1 MDLVTL
7 GRTGIT
13 VSKNGFGAL
22 PIQRI
27 SKEDAAYLVQKA
39 LDGGMTF
46 FDTARSY
53 TDSEEKLGYALSH
66 RRADFYLATKTPS
79 VTADGFWSDLHTSL
93 RLLNTDHVDLYQ
105 FHNPAFCPKPGDG
118 TGLYEAMLEAKA
130 QGKIRFIGIT
140 NHRLHVAQEA
150 IDSGLY
156 DVLQYPFCYLAT
168 EKDQAIR
175 QNAEQANMGFLAMK
189 GLSGGLINSSKA
201 AYAWLRQYENVLPI
215 WGIQREWEL
224 DEFLSYRDNPPALDE
239 EVLAVIAKD
248 RQELATGFCRS
259 CGYCMPCP
267 AGIEIL
273 NCARMSQLIRRAPSE
288 GYFSPQWREN
298 MAKIE
303 NCLNCGKCKSRCPF
317 ELDVPNLLKKNYK
330 DYKALCAQ
338 HDAEESR

>member
-27 SKEDAAYLVQKA
+27 SREEAAYIVQTA

-66 RRADFYLATKTPS
+66 RRDEFYLATKTPS
-79 VTADGFWSDLHTSL
+79 VTSDGFWRDLETSL
-93 RLLNTDHVDLYQ
+93 KLLKTDHVDLYQ

-118 TGLYEAMLEAKA
+118 SGLYEAMLEAKK

-175 QNAEQANMGFLAMK
+175 ENAEKAGMGFLAMK
-189 GLSGGLINSSKA
+189 GLSGGLITNSKA
-201 AYAWLRQYENVLPI
+201 AYAWLRQYPGVLPI
-215 WGIQREWEL
+215 WGIQHRWEL
-224 DEFLSYRDNPPALDE
+224 EEFLSYRDDPPEMDE
-239 EVLAVIAKD
+239 EVLSVIAKD
-248 RQELATGFCRS
+248 RQELTTGFCRS

-267 AGIEIL
+267 ADIQIL

-288 GYFSPQWREN
+288 GYFSPEWREN

-303 NCLNCGKCKSRCPF
+303 NCLNCGKCRSRCPF
-317 ELDVPNLLKKNYK
+317 ELDVPNLLRKNYE
-330 DYKALCAQ
+330 DYKALCARR
-338 HDAEESR
+338 DSEK

>member
-27 SKEDAAYLVQKA
+27 SREEAAYIVQTA

-66 RRADFYLATKTPS
+66 RRDEFYLATKTPS
-79 VTADGFWSDLHTSL
+79 VTSDGFWRDLETSL
-93 RLLNTDHVDLYQ
+93 KLLKTDHVDLYQ
-105 FHNPAFCPKPGDG
+105 FHNPAFCPNPGDG
-118 TGLYEAMLEAKA
+118 SGLYEAMLEAKK

-175 QNAEQANMGFLAMK
+175 ENAEKAGMGFLAMK
-189 GLSGGLINSSKA
+189 GLSGGLITNSKA
-201 AYAWLRQYENVLPI
+201 AYAWLRQYPGVLPI
-215 WGIQREWEL
+215 WGIQHRWEL
-224 DEFLSYRDNPPALDE
+224 EEFLSYRDDPPEMDE
-239 EVLAVIAKD
+239 EVLSVIAKD
-248 RQELATGFCRS
+248 RQELTTGFCRS

-267 AGIEIL
+267 ADIQIL

-288 GYFSPQWREN
+288 GYFSPEWREN
-298 MAKIE
+298 MAKID
-303 NCLNCGKCKSRCPF
+303 NCLNCGKCRSRCPF
-317 ELDVPNLLKKNYK
+317 ELDVPNLLRKNYE
-330 DYKALCAQ
+330 DYKALCARR
-338 HDAEESR
+338 DSEK

>member
-27 SKEDAAYLVQKA
+27 SREEAAYIVQTA

-66 RRADFYLATKTPS
+66 RRDEFYLATKTPS
-79 VTADGFWSDLHTSL
+79 VTSDGFWRDLETSL
-93 RLLNTDHVDLYQ
+93 KLLKTDHVDLYQ
-105 FHNPAFCPKPGDG
+105 FHNPAFCPNPGDG
-118 TGLYEAMLEAKA
+118 SGLYEAMLEAKK

-175 QNAEQANMGFLAMK
+175 ENAEKAGMGFLAMK
-189 GLSGGLINSSKA
+189 GLSGGLITNSKA
-201 AYAWLRQYENVLPI
+201 AYAWLRQYPGVLPI
-215 WGIQREWEL
+215 WGIQHRWEL
-224 DEFLSYRDNPPALDE
+224 EEFLSYRDDPPEMDE
-239 EVLAVIAKD
+239 EVLSVIAKD
-248 RQELATGFCRS
+248 RQELTTGFCRS
-259 CGYCMPCP
+259 CGSCMPCP
-267 AGIEIL
+267 ADIQIL

-288 GYFSPQWREN
+288 GYFSPEWREN
-298 MAKIE
+298 MAKID
-303 NCLNCGKCKSRCPF
+303 NCLNCGKCRSRCPF
-317 ELDVPNLLKKNYK
+317 ELDVPNLLRKNYE
-330 DYKALCAQ
+330 DYKALCARR
-338 HDAEESR
+338 DSEK